1 MKTKLEYIWL
11 DGYSPEPNLRSKIKI
26 VDLPMDFDIEHL
38 PLWSF
43 DGSSTK
49 QADGNFS
56 DCILRP
62 VRLYHSFDISQYPTH
77 YVLCEVMDPMTGN
90 EHKSNMRAKIGLED
104 DSVWFGFEQEY
115 VLRTKDG
122 NIAGF
127 PKDGFPS
134 PQGEYYCGVGT
145 KNVSQ
150 REFVD
155 MHLQLC
161 LNAGLDITGVNAEVL
176 LGQWEY
182 QLFSKGAIKSS
193 DDLWLS
199 RYLLYKVAEY
209 YELIIDLNPKP
220 LRIGDW
226 NGSGMHCNFSNER
239 MRTEGSEEYFK
250 SIFNAFE
257 SRHDVHI
264 ENYGSDNEYRLTGKH
279 ETQSMDKFSW
289 GIADRGA
296 SIRVPLSTAASWNGY
311 LEDRRPASNADPYR
325 IVKVILDSLE
335 FAEKLMIMKT
345 HMNESG
351 DVDSSKFGGLSNE
364 ELLEQYRKDSEIE
377 FDNMVDLME
386 SKANVPSE
394 YIEFNLNNGK
404 Q

>member
-1 MKTKLEYIWL
+1 
-11 DGYSPEPNLRSKIKI
+11 
-26 VDLPMDFDIEHL
+26 
-38 PLWSF
+38 
-43 DGSSTK
+43 
-49 QADGNFS
+49 
-56 DCILRP
+56 
-62 VRLYHSFDISQYPTH
+62 
-77 YVLCEVMDPMTGN
+77 MTGN

-239 MRTEGSEEYFK
+239 MRTEGGEEYFK

-364 ELLEQYRKDSEIE
+364 ELLEQYQKDAEIE

-394 YIEFNLNNGK
+394 YIEFILNNGK